1 MNRSGSSHSGHG
13 AHARKTVNVTRGRAW
28 RIVVSVL
35 VTLLLV
41 AGYFVADINGV
52 MPGPLTILPAGKTA
66 STLSGSVRS
75 AKSIAGSA
83 DLNKPIDKNAA
94 EAVIN
99 AFAATPGLGSD
110 FSLAIADADGKI
122 VDSHAADTPREPA
135 STMKT
140 LTALASSSMLDMGSS
155 FHTDALLDSVPA
167 GAGVA
172 GGDALG
178 GQTQPAGLTLKSDGD
193 MLLGAGQS
201 DPNHI
206 NGRAG
211 LATLADETATALKK
225 RNITQVRL
233 KYDDTLFGSVRSPA
247 DIASNNPGNTNFTGI
262 SSMAVDGGRQ
272 WGGAD
277 HDPDLYTEYPEL
289 STTPAHD
296 AVATFGSLLVQRG
309 IGVDGDIASDKPAK
323 NAKRVATVTSA
334 TLSEIMAFTLRHSD
348 NTLIEEF
355 GRLLALKTGAAD
367 SPEGA
372 TQAVKSRLDK
382 LGVDTTNLHMA
393 DCSGLSEGSTLEV
406 KTLVEVQSHNLKT
419 GPGAAAAEGLSIP
432 GLVGTA
438 RNRLEDPSAAGLLRV
453 KSGSL
458 DQVTS
463 MAGNVSRKNG
473 GVLAFA
479 VVVNNPQ
486 DYGAAKSAVDTF
498 ISALAGL

>member
-1 MNRSGSSHSGHG
+1 MDTAKPFHSGHG
-13 AHARKTVNVTRGRAW
+13 THARVATHVARNRAW
-28 RIVVSVL
+28 RIVASV
-35 VTLLLV
+35 VATLLAA

-52 MPGPLTILPAGKTA
+52 MPGPLTVLPAGKTA
-66 STLSGSVRS
+66 SALSGSVRA
-75 AKSIAGSA
+75 AKSVAGSA

-94 EAVIN
+94 DAAIN
-99 AFAATPGLGSD
+99 AFSTTPGLGTD
-110 FSLAIADADGKI
+110 FSVAIADADGKI
-122 VDSHAADTPREPA
+122 VDSHNLDTPREPA

-140 LTALASSSMLDMGSS
+140 LTALAVSSTLDMGSS
-155 FHTDALLDSVPA
+155 FHTVALLDPVPSGTA
-167 GAGVA
+167 ASK
-172 GGDALG
+172 
-178 GQTQPAGLTLKSDGD
+178 TQEASLTLKSDGD
-193 MLLGAGQS
+193 MLLGEGAS

-211 LATLADETATALKK
+211 LSTLADQAVTQLKNK
-225 RNITQVRL
+225 NVSRIRL
-233 KYDDTLFGSVRSPA
+233 KYDDTLFGSVRYPA
-247 DIASNNPGNTNFTGI
+247 SIASNNPGNTNYNGI

-272 WGGAD
+272 WNGLE
-277 HDPDLYTEYPEL
+277 HDPDLYSEYPEM

-296 AVATFGSLLVQRG
+296 AAAVFASLLTQRG
-309 IGVDGDIASDKPAK
+309 IGVDGDVTSEKPKSDAKPI
-323 NAKRVATVTSA
+323 ATVTSA
-334 TLSEIMAFTLRHSD
+334 TLAEVMAFTMRHSD

-355 GRLLALKTGAAD
+355 GRLLALKTGASD

-393 DCSGLSEGSTLEV
+393 DCSGLSEGSSLEV
-406 KTLVEVQSHNLKT
+406 KTLAEVQSRNLKV

-438 RNRLEDPSAAGLLRV
+438 RNRLADPSAAGLLRV

-486 DYGAAKSAVDTF
+486 DYMAAKNAVDGF

>member
-1 MNRSGSSHSGHG
+1 MNTTGSSHSGHG
-13 AHARKTVNVTRGRAW
+13 AHARKTVNVARSRAW
-28 RIVVSVL
+28 RIVVSIVI
-35 VTLLLV
+35 TLLLA

-66 STLSGSVRS
+66 SVLSGSVRS
-75 AKSIAGSA
+75 AKSITGSA
-83 DLNKPIDKNAA
+83 DLNKPIDKNAT

-99 AFAATPGLGSD
+99 TFAATPGLGSD

-122 VDSHAADTPREPA
+122 VDSRAADTPREPA

-155 FHTDALLDSVPA
+155 FHTDALLDDGV
-167 GAGVA
+167 GVA
-172 GGDALG
+172 GGDVSES
-178 GQTQPAGLTLKSDGD
+178 QTQPAGLTLKSDGD

-247 DIASNNPGNTNFTGI
+247 AIASNNPGNTNFTGI

-296 AVATFGSLLVQRG
+296 AAATFGSLLSQRG
-309 IGVDGDIASDKPAK
+309 ISVDGDIASDKPAK
-323 NAKRVATVTSA
+323 NAERVATVTSA

-382 LGVDTTNLHMA
+382 LGIDTTNLHMA